1 MSKDRDYRLF
11 LEDIQ
16 ISIQKIEK
24 YTADLTFETFSTND
38 LVIDAVIRNLEIIGE
53 AVEKLSR
60 EIRER
65 YSDIPWKE
73 VAGFRDV
80 LIHDYFGVDVGVVWR
95 TIVEDL
101 PFLKEYVELILK
113 NEYFDGENNK

>member
-11 LEDIQ
+11 LEDILM
-16 ISIQKIEK
+16 SIQKIEK
-24 YTADLTFETFSTND
+24 YTANLTFETFSEND

-53 AVEKLSR
+53 AVKKLPK

-80 LIHDYFGVDVGVVWR
+80 LIHDYFGVDIVVIWR

-101 PFLKEYVELILK
+101 PFLKEHVELILK
-113 NEYFDGENNK
+113 NESFDGESDK

>member
-53 AVEKLSR
+53 AVKKLPR

>member
-11 LEDIQ
+11 LEDILT
-16 ISIQKIEK
+16 SIQKIEK
-24 YTADLTFETFSTND
+24 YTANLTFETFLKND

-53 AVEKLSR
+53 AVKKLPG

-65 YSDIPWKE
+65 YSDVPWKE

-80 LIHDYFGVDVGVVWR
+80 LIHDYFGIDIGVVWR

-101 PFLKEYVELILK
+101 PFLKKHVELILK
-113 NEYFDGENNK
+113 NESFDGESNK

>member
-11 LEDIQ
+11 LEDIL

-24 YTADLTFETFSTND
+24 YTADLTFEAFSGDD
-38 LVIDAVIRNLEIIGE
+38 LVVDAVIRNLEIIGE
-53 AVEKLSR
+53 AVKKLPR
-60 EIRER
+60 GIRER

-80 LIHDYFGVDVGVVWR
+80 LIHDYFGIDIGVVWK
-95 TIVEDL
+95 TIIEDL
-101 PFLKEYVELILK
+101 PFLKKYVELILK
-113 NEYFDGENNK
+113 NESSDGESDK

>member
-53 AVEKLSR
+53 AVKKLPR

-113 NEYFDGENNK
+113 NESFDGENDK

>member
-1 MSKDRDYRLF
+1 MSKNRDYRLF
-11 LEDIQ
+11 LEDILM
-16 ISIQKIEK
+16 SIQKIEK
-24 YTADLTFETFSTND
+24 YTANLTFETFSEND

-53 AVEKLSR
+53 AVKKLPK

-80 LIHDYFGVDVGVVWR
+80 LIHDYFGVDIVVVWK

-101 PFLKEYVELILK
+101 PFLKKHVELILK
-113 NEYFDGENNK
+113 NESFDGESDK